1 METNKKTPVAIAL
14 TILIFLI
21 VLVFIGKQF
30 SRKSDDKPEV
40 KLKKSA
46 TLYLSEVASQSD
58 ATEKPVEIVVAKNDL
73 EVTAVS
79 VLVTYKYEGIEPLIP
94 EDAVSQ
100 TKDVQI
106 KPNQD
111 LINSGWVYIINKVD
125 VDEIDKTVKVKLAL
139 AYLATEGY
147 RMEKDVVLGT
157 ISFAKEKIG
166 KQIGL
171 SMVTSETMMT
181 TKGNEEVE
189 LKLDGVSVNP

>member
-58 ATEKPVEIVVAKNDL
+58 ATEKPVENVVAKNDL

-157 ISFAKEKIG
+157 ISFEKEKIG